1 MQVTFEDATRPGF
14 YVSKTN
20 CYEGIA
26 RVQPLQQASVCKRGC
41 LPNYTTLACDHSWV
55 VNWTAADDVSLF
67 TTEPSPHPYF
77 VEDNITYY
85 GNLALSP
92 EKIGEGVTFGA
103 EFLGGGFT
111 PLVHPTD
118 ANNLPNSKPELGILA
133 RADIRSTTQHF
144 FRAVQGEDD
153 SFIIQSAHN
162 SSLSWLIQ
170 SDDTLA
176 LTVGLGSRFKI
187 LDGLRR
193 SPETCPCKLAFQ
205 GDDLKS
211 VNPFVFGAPKAEVTT
226 PSCMKDING
235 VGFPEQ

>member
-1 MQVTFEDATRPGF
+1 M
-14 YVSKTN
+14 
-20 CYEGIA
+20 
-26 RVQPLQQASVCKRGC
+26 QPLQQASVCKRGC

-118 ANNLPNSKPELGILA
+118 ANNLPTASQSSEYWQEQTYGAPINTSSALCKG
-133 RADIRSTTQHF
+133 RTIRSSYKAPTT
-144 FRAVQGEDD
+144 VP
-153 SFIIQSAHN
+153 
-162 SSLSWLIQ
+162 
-170 SDDTLA
+170 
-176 LTVGLGSRFKI
+176 SR
-187 LDGLRR
+187 G
-193 SPETCPCKLAFQ
+193 
-205 GDDLKS
+205 
-211 VNPFVFGAPKAEVTT
+211 
-226 PSCMKDING
+226 
-235 VGFPEQ
+235 